1 MIFIFMDYA
10 LIRIKLFSVGFFFSA
25 LSVSFSKFRC
35 ITENNYQHLLDW
47 HFDFVIL
54 LMENKDTQKKLFYC
68 EFGALLLFLLLL
80 FHYMFFLQLLFML
93 DHFFQLNPN
102 FMLFHLSTSKGLL
115 LRIFDRIK

>member
-54 LMENKDTQKKLFYC
+54 LMENKDTHKK
-68 EFGALLLFLLLL
+68 
-80 FHYMFFLQLLFML
+80 
-93 DHFFQLNPN
+93 
-102 FMLFHLSTSKGLL
+102 TVL
-115 LRIFDRIK
+115 LRIWSAFIVSSVIISLYVLFAASFYA